1 MSISENVGI
10 WFWGF
15 LILYGAAMYLLS
27 PAARDHGGFFRGT
40 DAQGRAASQWSLT
53 ASIFISWIFA
63 KSVTNAADL
72 GAQYGIVGGLAYAAY
87 WLSIPLAGW
96 VIYRLR
102 TRHGAT
108 GLVPF
113 LVGKYGRAAA
123 LAFSAAILIRL
134 YNEVWSNT
142 AVVGGYY
149 GAAGSFEFIAAAL
162 LFTAVTLF
170 YSIKGGLRSSI
181 YTDVIQTGIFA
192 LFVGLGAGVGDPRS
206 RPEIAARHRRIPH
219 ECRRGPAAGGAAAG
233 AVLPLPR
240 SGADRPRLHHR
251 GEDHAARLRRLRR
264 AGLRLHPAVQP
275 GGRPRQAGRPALSDN
290 VPAAV
295 AKGLGSPL
303 FFMTVVMVASAGSTL
318 DSTFSSVA
326 KSVAQELP
334 LLAGRPASVAAVSV
348 GSFAMI
354 AFAVL
359 GNLPMIAGTDIL
371 KATTVS
377 GTMVIGLAPVFL
389 LARWIGY
396 SPLSFHLSFWTGIVL
411 GILLTL
417 GLIPPSWAIGDGKY
431 ALLLG
436 TNLYG
441 LMLCTAGF
449 LLPVL
454 VTRRSVPTGWRA
466 ASATRTW
473 TSSPPATPACRPA
486 AASRSTAGAAP

>member
-1 MSISENVGI
+1 
-10 WFWGF
+10 
-15 LILYGAAMYLLS
+15 MYLLS

-63 KSVTNAADL
+63 KSVTNAANL

-102 TRHGAT
+102 TRYGAT

-113 LVGKYGRAAA
+113 LVGRYGRAAA

-149 GAAGSFEFIAAAL
+149 GATGSFEFIAAAL
-162 LFTAVTLF
+162 LFTAATLF
-170 YSIKGGLRSSI
+170 YAIKGGLRSSI

-192 LFVGLGAGVGDPRS
+192 IFVGLVLAWVIPGHGLGTLLTTGEFRMGAGVDLLLVALLQVLSYPLHDPVLT
-206 RPEIAARHRRIPH
+206 E
-219 ECRRGPAAGGAAAG
+219 RGFITEEKAMLRAFVVSG
-233 AVLPLPR
+233 VLGFACILLFSVVGVHGRLEGLP
-240 SGADRPRLHHR
+240 
-251 GEDHAARLRRLRR
+251 
-264 AGLRLHPAVQP
+264 
-275 GGRPRQAGRPALSDN
+275 LSDN

-295 AKGLGSPL
+295 AKGLGL
-303 FFMTVVMVASAGSTL
+303 AAFFFMTVVMVASAGSTL

-326 KSVAQELP
+326 KAVAQELP
-334 LLAGRPASVAAVSV
+334 LLAGRPAPVAAVSV
-348 GSFAMI
+348 GSFAMV

-371 KATTVS
+371 KATTLS

-389 LARWIGY
+389 LAGFVRY

-417 GLIPPSWAIGDGKY
+417 GMIPPSWAIGDGKY

-454 VTRRSVPTGWRA
+454 VTRRFA
-466 ASATRTW
+466 F
-473 TSSPPATPACRPA
+473 
-486 AASRSTAGAAP
+486 AGSGA